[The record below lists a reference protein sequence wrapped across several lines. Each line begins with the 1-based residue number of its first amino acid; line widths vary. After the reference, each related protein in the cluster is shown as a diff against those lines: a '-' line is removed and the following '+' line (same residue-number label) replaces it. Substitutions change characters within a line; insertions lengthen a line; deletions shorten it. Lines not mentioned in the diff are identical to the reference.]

1 MHEFRMHY
9 FLIKKQNIKLIAIIL
24 KAARKEENNS
34 RFLEALYYY
43 SQLWWLYK
51 NEIITWDLCFNI
63 VEFENLRGDSEW
75 AGDSIRISSKFLRLG
90 NSGVV
95 AMWKRSTIFSEA
107 IQVSWRRAKRERE
120 GGGGR
125 KTDKETRTSTFYFPY
140 KFSDVKG
147 GKRRA
152 QETHAVCTKKTR
164 PGLNNITMPKLHF
177 VSISLT
183 SSELPHGQVPN
194 RFLAPLSRKQ
204 FNSYLAVLLQRLEVI
219 LKAFST
225 TATDVSS
232 FVQTNRCRL

>member
-1 MHEFRMHY
+1 MCVLKVAEHSWMRIHVRSFFSTFASLCPLKDLNACVTRCLVESLELSEFSRDFSNSPNMHEFRMHY
-9 FLIKKQNIKLIAIIL
+9 FLIKNQNIKLIAIIL

-34 RFLEALYYY
+34 RFLKALYYY

-120 GGGGR
+120 RERGR
-125 KTDKETRTSTFYFPY
+125 EKDR
-140 KFSDVKG
+140 
-147 GKRRA
+147 
-152 QETHAVCTKKTR
+152 
-164 PGLNNITMPKLHF
+164 
-177 VSISLT
+177 
-183 SSELPHGQVPN
+183 
-194 RFLAPLSRKQ
+194 
-204 FNSYLAVLLQRLEVI
+204 
-219 LKAFST
+219 
-225 TATDVSS
+225 
-232 FVQTNRCRL
+232 